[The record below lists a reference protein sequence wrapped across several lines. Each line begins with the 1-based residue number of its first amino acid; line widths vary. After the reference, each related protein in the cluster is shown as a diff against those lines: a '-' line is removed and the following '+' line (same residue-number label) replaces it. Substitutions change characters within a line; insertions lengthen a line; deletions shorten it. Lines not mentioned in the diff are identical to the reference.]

1 MTTPRIAP
9 EMGILQ
15 LPGDE
20 PSWIWA
26 FTCPTRG
33 CACRS
38 ALVLATA
45 GDRET
50 LRSRGAEVGE
60 AWLRGLDRVAVAAS
74 LADVTVCQLGLD
86 SGEAGPPR
94 SDQRFT
100 PDDLAARP
108 VLARVIERID
118 GEVLDAI
125 GRLWYL
131 GKGTPDP
138 QDAGREAPQIEI
150 ADWKAGELVG
160 WNEALLGARDDLY
173 LLDDGVFEATELY
186 CVAKG
191 CTCGETV
198 VRFAESKS
206 RDVVQH
212 LGAVR
217 ISRAGEYLTVVVDPD
232 QERDRTRI
240 EQLWAAFQHR
250 HPRYRERFARRAAT
264 MQELGPKIV
273 SAPAGQPLQAPVTAA
288 AKIGRNEPCPC
299 GSGKKYKKCC
309 GAS

>member
-1 MTTPRIAP
+1 MTTPRIDP

-33 CACRS
+33 CSCRS
-38 ALVLATA
+38 ALVLTTA

-60 AWLRGLDRVAVAAS
+60 AWLRGRDRIAVAAS
-74 LADVTVCQLGLD
+74 LAGVTVFQLDLD
-86 SGEAGPPR
+86 SAEVGPPK

-100 PDDLAARP
+100 PDDLAAQP
-108 VLARVIERID
+108 ELARVVERID

-138 QDAGREAPQIEI
+138 QEARREAPKIEI
-150 ADWKAGELVG
+150 ADWKAGQLVG

-173 LLDDGVFEATELY
+173 ILDDGVFEASELY
-186 CVAKG
+186 CVANG

-206 RDVVQH
+206 RDVVLH

-217 ISRAGEYLTVVVDPD
+217 ISGSGAVVVDPD
-232 QERDRTRI
+232 QERDRARI
-240 EQLWAAFQHR
+240 AQLWTAFQHR

-273 SAPAGQPLQAPVTAA
+273 SAPAGRALQAPVTAA

>member
-1 MTTPRIAP
+1 
-9 EMGILQ
+9 MGILR

-26 FTCPTRG
+26 FTCPTPG
-33 CACRS
+33 CSCRS
-38 ALVLATA
+38 ALVLAAA

-50 LRSRGAEVGE
+50 LRARGAEVGE
-60 AWLRGLDRVAVAAS
+60 AWLKGRDRVAVAAA
-74 LADVTVCQLGLD
+74 LPGVTAFQLDLD
-86 SGEAGPPR
+86 SAEAGPPK
-94 SDQRFT
+94 SDERFT
-100 PDDLAARP
+100 PGDLAARP
-108 VLARVIERID
+108 ELARVIERID

-138 QDAGREAPQIEI
+138 EEARREAPQIEV

-160 WNEALLGARDDLY
+160 WNEALLGVRDDLY
-173 LLDDGVFEATELY
+173 ILDDGVFEATELY
-186 CVAKG
+186 CVANG

-206 RDVVQH
+206 RDVVLH
-212 LGAVR
+212 IGAVR
-217 ISRAGEYLTVVVDPD
+217 ISGSGSSGTVVLDPD
-232 QERDRTRI
+232 HPRDRARI
-240 EQLWAAFQHR
+240 ERLWAAFQHR

-273 SAPAGQPLQAPVTAA
+273 SAPHDRGKNLPATAA
-288 AKIGRNEPCPC
+288 TKVGRNDPCPC

>member
-1 MTTPRIAP
+1 MTTPHTDP
-9 EMGILQ
+9 EIGILR

-26 FTCPTRG
+26 FTCPTPG
-33 CACRS
+33 CSCRA
-38 ALVLATA
+38 ALVLATD

-50 LRSRGAEVGE
+50 LRARGAPVSEAWLHGRDRAAVAATLSDVTVFQVDLDSAEVGP
-60 AWLRGLDRVAVAAS
+60 
-74 LADVTVCQLGLD
+74 LA
-86 SGEAGPPR
+86 
-94 SDQRFT
+94 SDQQFT
-100 PDDLAARP
+100 PSDLAARP
-108 VLARVIERID
+108 ELRRVIDRLD
-118 GEVLDAI
+118 GETLDAL

-138 QDAGREAPQIEI
+138 EEARREAPQIKVE
-150 ADWKAGELVG
+150 DWKAGQLVG
-160 WNEALLGARDDLY
+160 WNEALLGVRDDLY
-173 LLDDGVFEATELY
+173 ILDDSVFEATELY
-186 CVAKG
+186 CVANG

-206 RDVVQH
+206 RNLVLH
-212 LGAVR
+212 IGAVR
-217 ISRAGEYLTVVVDPD
+217 VSGSDTAVLDPD
-232 QERDRTRI
+232 HPRELARLER
-240 EQLWAAFQHR
+240 LWTAFQHR

-273 SAPAGQPLQAPVTAA
+273 SAPPDRGRIFPATA
-288 AKIGRNEPCPC
+288 KVGRNEPCPC